1 MALEGL
7 RKRWGVAS
15 TFQVIII
22 LIVFSV
28 TGFSI
33 LYVKRPVFSL
43 LHIPQDLTLWLRIP
57 LVVAIYQVLL
67 LFWGAVFGQFSFFWE
82 KEKRLGRLLTGR
94 RTKKTTRPADTSDAD
109 GDPPAAKN

>member
-1 MALEGL
+1 MSLERL
-7 RKRWGVAS
+7 RKRWGVPS
-15 TFQVIII
+15 IFQVVII

-28 TGFSI
+28 TGMSI

-94 RTKKTTRPADTSDAD
+94 RTRNAPGPVET
-109 GDPPAAKN
+109 DPEPAAVKDS

>member
-1 MALEGL
+1 MSLERL
-7 RKRWGVAS
+7 RKRWGVPS
-15 TFQVIII
+15 IFQVVII

-28 TGFSI
+28 TGMSI

-82 KEKRLGRLLTGR
+82 NLSFA
-94 RTKKTTRPADTSDAD
+94 PVWFAMICWSADCSV
-109 GDPPAAKN
+109 P